1 MFSSGESRTLVLVP
15 YLSALRLTWRKDDSS
30 SGSPSDEDEDDSR
43 RHTFHRGSSDR
54 VFEYYNRGPP
64 YRRIPLAQHA
74 REMQRDYPEIW
85 NFPLDNLDPDN
96 SWFAV
101 SWHPVVVS
109 GHDHVTGIFR
119 GHFVMYHALR
129 RNQIPWP
136 AAKNRLK
143 QDESRWL
150 DTKQEGRGY
159 VEMIGFVG
167 FETTLDTWYTNGGG
181 EQKKLGKAPGMLESY
196 AAVVNHLNSKK
207 VGHPDFDHM
216 LQSSFSFAEM
226 VHIAFHQQHMKYE
239 QRHRKH
245 PVHEKDDMRI
255 RQRRHQHHAAFY
267 PPYTYVYR
275 QKHSQR
281 RYRNGTNHKSER
293 GKWTAGFAR
302 EAANKIRHSKLP
314 IASYSASPAR
324 PETPRR
330 QSRMS
335 HLLAPRS
342 NSLPS
347 DQPNSQ
353 TNSPTSLTTSDS
365 GCDEEMAGKLAME
378 LHELKLPQRA

>member
-207 VGHPDFDHM
+207 VLINAVTFCPGADID
-216 LQSSFSFAEM
+216 
-226 VHIAFHQQHMKYE
+226 
-239 QRHRKH
+239 
-245 PVHEKDDMRI
+245 
-255 RQRRHQHHAAFY
+255 Y
-267 PPYTYVYR
+267 PGWPSRFRPHVAIKLFVR
-275 QKHSQR
+275 
-281 RYRNGTNHKSER
+281 RNGAYR
-293 GKWTAGFAR
+293 FPP
-302 EAANKIRHSKLP
+302 AAHEIRAKTSK
-314 IASYSASPAR
+314 
-324 PETPRR
+324 
-330 QSRMS
+330 
-335 HLLAPRS
+335 
-342 NSLPS
+342 
-347 DQPNSQ
+347 
-353 TNSPTSLTTSDS
+353 TS
-365 GCDEEMAGKLAME
+365 C
-378 LHELKLPQRA
+378 P